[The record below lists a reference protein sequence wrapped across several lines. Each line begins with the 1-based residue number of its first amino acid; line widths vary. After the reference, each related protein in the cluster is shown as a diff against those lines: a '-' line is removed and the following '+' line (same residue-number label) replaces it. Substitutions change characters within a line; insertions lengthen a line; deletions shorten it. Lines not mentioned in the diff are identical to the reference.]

1 MTNPNT
7 KDQANDATLLQTAFD
22 RVVARISSTPS
33 DSSSS
38 SSSVNNTTKLR
49 LYALYKYGTVGPPT
63 TTSNSWSPTA
73 VAKDRAWQ
81 QIGETIDHDP
91 QRAKIEYLQLA
102 ASLDETCRQLL
113 EEYQQ
118 QLNTDKTE
126 AIDPTDNAASE
137 GCDTLPFASKER
149 PTLPAPEAAKD
160 QTHRIA
166 IDHPLALFSIV
177 WNFLIEIIMRYL
189 PQPVIPR
196 GGLDISWAD
205 LGFALMACIQA
216 FFFGGGILGYGATA
230 RRQQLEKDTVTKI
243 VDLCLGKASN
253 KDNPK
258 IDNNKNKQ
266 SNEHANV
273 DVVVGYTVR
282 SLLDLYLMHK
292 QYPPQASKEVIVSP
306 PITIPGMVQLL
317 EHYGLVVVPVEGQ
330 RDENV
335 ITRID
340 VDAIE
345 AAVTDRTVAI
355 MIVHPFG
362 ATSASSE
369 EWARLKVLANEQSIE
384 LWEDAAES
392 YRGLATNNTDS
403 SNHESTEEQSEEI
416 LKYSTPHADITF
428 VSFGLIKTATALGGG
443 IAFIRDHRQQQHL
456 TSARTLQQDLS
467 TPCAAAVAMRRLQ
480 QHHYVQQTAW
490 DYCSG
495 KVLPAFL
502 IQVFSL
508 HPRLYGAFASLC
520 VQWGGY
526 DCFDQ
531 MVTRNVRSIVPSG
544 SRSSSTTI
552 HWMELIRKRP
562 SLPLLQLLHR
572 RLLHS
577 RDTCCRVER
586 RIQQCQNMTK
596 IFQVH
601 TLGVGV
607 PSATSLSS
615 AYWLYPIQVDP
626 TKKQLVQERLLK
638 SGWDIAAGTSQLQC
652 VLPTLPTS
660 DVPFKTKDFM
670 SNVLYLPVASRSLT
684 RQQCMSLAKDIQRTL
699 EVKSN
704 DLSNN
709 SPKHVQEKGRSFSF
723 FGICMAMWFLPLIVA
738 SAIMLLG
745 YGIACTV
752 CVGYCLQ
759 WLCGTMYLES
769 SNGFAHYISMLGA
782 KSPTKDRAERNQNE
796 DANTLQDPPD
806 SKSNTGVIDSIT
818 ALQLPEVPRLSEK
831 GDFRGYAI
839 LTGATGFCGSLI
851 LRDLLLHRKRL
862 NLLAGVYVICR
873 SKRSKSA
880 EQRVADLLQ
889 EDMFSFLSQAE
900 RSNLVH
906 VLEGDVTKLNAS
918 LSDQDLE
925 ILQVLPA
932 QNAVLTHVIHAAA
945 SVSFTQELE
954 DAAKTNIAAA
964 LNMQALTKRLGQM
977 LEEHEITKN
986 ARTPAFVHIS
996 TAFVHGA
1003 GSGTKEEPLPQE
1015 LFSLE
1020 PYQPV
1025 KLFESMLGTQ
1035 FYASKAMS
1043 DLRFTNTYAFTKCI
1057 CEHLLIQ
1064 RSHESQL
1071 AVPTIIIRPSIVGP
1085 AVENP
1090 EEGWAGQKPSTIV
1103 AAGCL
1108 YLSYQW
1114 NLWCF
1119 GSSYV
1124 PCIPVDVLSRF
1135 VLAKAFS
1142 PGQSPTEA
1150 ATADTKNSI
1159 VESSSSEDSFE
1170 RIPGNDSVQ
1179 SLSNCSSQSQETDTT
1194 TDFSHGAHIY
1204 TAAWNPSSDTNAMF
1218 TWLDYCGATL
1228 HMGAVWGY
1236 FYRSTAYIGLW
1247 VTSKLMPRFQ
1257 LSLETYMLVH
1267 YIVVQLPMKV
1277 LLTFCRAVQ
1286 WKKQEKSVSK
1296 LFSFLDL
1303 PLLFFPYMNT
1313 TFYFESDLAAPGAMC
1328 GDRYVFSCVVAA
1340 HRFVEALKR
1349 KATNSSNNRG
1359 KTSVRNSHRENAPQH
1374 PEVFLIGGKMHQH
1387 NFNLWWALTQPAG
1400 SPLIRIAGWL
1410 FSMILKA
1417 TCHGLSVD
1425 LSSFELALKQ
1435 RLALEKAEEKGA
1447 AVHLVL
1453 APTHRSFFDFVILSY
1468 LVFAIPELQLS
1479 IPAIASADEF
1489 ASLPVIGLLARWLGA
1504 FYIRRGRG
1512 VADPDLQATVTSKK
1526 QRGTAVF
1533 EVFIEGSRSRDR
1545 RFVTPKTGFLRSLS
1559 NSGGRHLIV
1568 PIAISY
1574 ERLPEQDIL
1583 AAEAASL
1590 CGKAGLKAGGL
1601 FWWLKVNGCVS

>member
-1 MTNPNT
+1 MTTPNNNNEA
-7 KDQANDATLLQTAFD
+7 QAENDTALLQAVFD
-22 RVVARISSTPS
+22 QVVARISSTTS
-33 DSSSS
+33 GGSST
-38 SSSVNNTTKLR
+38 SSSVDNATKLR

-63 TTSNSWSPTA
+63 TPSNSWSPTA
-73 VAKDRAWQ
+73 MAKERAWQ

-91 QRAKIEYLQLA
+91 QRAKIEYVQLA
-102 ASLDETCRQLL
+102 SSLDETCRQFL

-118 QLNTDKTE
+118 QLNTGKME
-126 AIDPTDNAASE
+126 IEPTNNASSK
-137 GCDTLPFASKER
+137 GRDTLPTTSKEKSTYYTPGTATDKTR
-149 PTLPAPEAAKD
+149 PNATNN
-160 QTHRIA
+160 
-166 IDHPLALFSIV
+166 PLGLFLIV
-177 WNFLIEIIMRYL
+177 WNFLIDIVLQHL
-189 PQPVIPR
+189 PKPIIPR

-205 LGFALMACIQA
+205 LGFALRACIEA
-216 FFFGGGILGYGATA
+216 IFGGSLFGHGAA
-230 RRQQLEKDTVTKI
+230 RRRQLEEDTVTKI

-253 KDNPK
+253 KDKPK
-258 IDNNKNKQ
+258 IDNKKMNQ
-266 SNEHANV
+266 ANEHNDV

-306 PITIPGMVQLL
+306 PVTIPGMVQLL
-317 EHYGLVVVPVEGQ
+317 EHYGLVVVPVEGPG
-330 RDENV
+330 DEND
-335 ITRID
+335 IARID
-340 VDAIE
+340 VDAI
-345 AAVTDRTVAI
+345 ASSVTDRTVAI

-369 EWARLKVLANEQSIE
+369 DWVRLRALANQQSIE

-392 YRGLATNNTDS
+392 YRGLAADNTDN
-403 SNHESTEEQSEEI
+403 SNHEATKKQPNEKIGCSS
-416 LKYSTPHADITF
+416 PHADITF

-443 IAFIRDHRQQQHL
+443 IAVIRDHRHEKD
-456 TSARTLQQDLS
+456 SASSRTLKHDLS
-467 TPCAAAVAMRRLQ
+467 APYRAAVAMRRLQ
-480 QHHYVQQTAW
+480 QHHYSEQTVW

-495 KVLPAFL
+495 KILQAIL

-508 HPRLYGAFASLC
+508 HPRLYGVFVSLC
-520 VQWGGY
+520 IQWGGY
-526 DCFDQ
+526 DFFDR
-531 MVTRNVRSIVPSG
+531 MVTRNVRSIVPSA
-544 SRSSSTTI
+544 SKSSSTTI
-552 HWMELIRKRP
+552 HWMESIRKRP

-577 RDTCCRVER
+577 RATSCRVER
-586 RIQQCQNMTK
+586 RIQQCRDMAK

-601 TLGVGV
+601 ARGVGL
-607 PSATSLSS
+607 PSATSLPS

-638 SGWDIAAGTSQLQC
+638 SGWDIAAGTSQLKC
-652 VLPTLPTS
+652 VLPTLPSS
-660 DVPFKTKDFM
+660 DMPFKTQGFM

-684 RQQCMSLAKDIQRTL
+684 RQQCVSLAKSIQRALDT
-699 EVKSN
+699 ECN
-704 DLSNN
+704 APSNN
-709 SPKHVQEKGRSFSF
+709 SPKHVQEKGGMFSF
-723 FGICMAMWFLPLIVA
+723 VGICLAMWFLPLFVA
-738 SAIMLLG
+738 SAIVLLG
-745 YGIACTV
+745 YGIACTIFI
-752 CVGYCLQ
+752 GYGLQ
-759 WLCGTMYLES
+759 WLCGLMYLES
-769 SNGFAHYISMLGA
+769 SNGFARYISMLGEKPLA
-782 KSPTKDRAERNQNE
+782 KDRPERIQDE
-796 DANTLQDPPD
+796 DANTSQDPTE
-806 SKSNTGVIDSIT
+806 SESNIGVIDSI
-818 ALQLPEVPRLSEK
+818 APLQLPKVARLSAK

-862 NLLAGVYVICR
+862 NLSAGVYVICR
-873 SKRSKSA
+873 GKRCKSA

-889 EDMFSFLSQAE
+889 EDMFSFLTQAE

-906 VLEGDVTKLNAS
+906 VLEGDVTKPNAN
-918 LSDQDLE
+918 LSDQD
-925 ILQVLPA
+925 IGTLQMLPA
-932 QNAVLTHVIHAAA
+932 QNAILTRVIHAAA

-964 LNMQALTKRLGQM
+964 LNMQALTKRLGRM
-977 LEEHEITKN
+977 LQEHENTKSV
-986 ARTPAFVHIS
+986 RIPEFVHIS

-1003 GSGTKEEPLPQE
+1003 GSGTKEEPLPQR
-1015 LFSLE
+1015 LFSLG

-1057 CEHLLIQ
+1057 CEHLLMQ

-1071 AVPTIIIRPSIVGP
+1071 AVPTLIIRPSIVGP

-1090 EEGWAGQKPSTIV
+1090 EEGWAGRKPSTIV

-1119 GSSYV
+1119 GSSHV

-1135 VLAKAFS
+1135 VLTKAFG

-1150 ATADTKNSI
+1150 ANSDVDDSI
-1159 VESSSSEDSFE
+1159 AESTSTEDSFE

-1179 SLSNCSSQSQETDTT
+1179 SPSNCSSQYQEIDAA
-1194 TDFSHGAHIY
+1194 FSHGTQIY
-1204 TAAWNPSSDTNAMF
+1204 TAAWNPSSDTKAMF
-1218 TWLDYCGATL
+1218 TWLNYCGATL

-1247 VTSKLMPRFQ
+1247 VTSRLMPRFQ
-1257 LSLETYMLVH
+1257 LSLETYILVH
-1267 YIVVQLPMKV
+1267 NIVVQLPMKA
-1277 LLTFCRAVQ
+1277 LLKFCRAVQ
-1286 WKKQEKSVSK
+1286 WKKQEQSLSK
-1296 LFSFLDL
+1296 LCSFLDL

-1313 TFYFESDLAAPGAMC
+1313 TFYFESDLAAPGCMC

-1340 HRFVEALKR
+1340 HRFVDALKR
-1349 KATNSSNNRG
+1349 KAAISMKHHE
-1359 KTSVRNSHRENAPQH
+1359 KTSLRKSHTENAPPQY
-1374 PEVFLIGGKMHQH
+1374 PEVFLIGGKMHQQK
-1387 NFNLWWALTQPAG
+1387 FNLWWALTQPAG
-1400 SPLIRIAGWL
+1400 SPLIRIAGWV
-1410 FSMILKA
+1410 FAMILKA

-1435 RLALEKAEEKGA
+1435 RRALETAQKNGA
-1447 AVHLVL
+1447 TVHVVL

-1468 LVFAIPELQLS
+1468 LVFAIPELQLR
-1479 IPAIASADEF
+1479 IPAVASADEF
-1489 ASLPVIGLLARWLGA
+1489 ASLPVIGWLVRWLGA

-1512 VADPDLQATVTSKK
+1512 VVDPDLKAKVTSEK
-1526 QRGTAVF
+1526 QRGAAVF

-1545 RFVTPKTGFLRSLS
+1545 RFVTPKTGFLRSLKD
-1559 NSGGRHLIV
+1559 SGGRHLIV

-1583 AAEAASL
+1583 AAEAATL

-1601 FWWLKVNGCVS
+1601 FWWLKVNGYVP